1 MSRNAFLNNIS
12 QSYVKNFISKN
23 VSKISET
30 PISIN
35 SKRIKKINKLSN
47 IKNRNKSTTL
57 KELNNI
63 SNLMKKEKTLNPL
76 ITVYNNAFFPRSYKN
91 KNYIKEMKNCLP
103 PITINNEY
111 SSSKV
116 LMTDYESTLNKFNN
130 IYNIKIN
137 DIENNKDSDEDE
149 YIIDKIKNN
158 KINFNETT
166 YIEKVLKDNQKQNLF
181 VHLNDKEEFSSPKNS
196 LLTLKINKDLI
207 KKISEKISK
216 YQYQRYVNKIN
227 QSQVYKLK
235 LCIMPKTS
243 VRELKYNLEMNK
255 QKEDKSKEIKNNPKK
270 GTILNKVLIN
280 KIAKKFSDNKTSQEG
295 IVKNSKDN
303 KKISKSDIYLKIT
316 EQNIQDGD
324 KKNTINS
331 TLIRNALILDV
342 NIYYCKYLKQ
352 GINNPNSRIEAT
364 FTPYLNNLFL
374 FGGLQSNEVSDLWEL
389 DTTNKIFSWKKKIF
403 EKEINYNPRYGHTT
417 VLFNDCLY
425 IYGGKLNLKQL
436 KYPLEDILVYNI
448 SLNTMKIGS
457 FKNEKNTLSRKYI
470 YIPFRRNHIAHVI
483 GWNMI
488 VHGGIDI
495 SKENISNNQEFFID
509 DVNNYRKNMEYK
521 INEKIN
527 NCPMLG
533 DFMALDLT
541 NFKWM
546 NLTNIV
552 QKKRNSKKLFHFK
565 NLPRAYHSSCLVLS
579 QEHIIKG
586 NKLNIYKNDLK
597 NEVDSNFTLN
607 GSDSKSNFDI
617 KYEGIYIFGGIDENL
632 NETNNLFILHC
643 FRNPLV
649 LFEPKINGMPP
660 TPRQMATMN
669 FNKILNYITIYGGKS
684 INQVFGDLF
693 ILDIMNFQWIN
704 VRLFGASIIQQ
715 ISGHSAGIINDKLYI
730 FGGSDGDNKY
740 ISAKLLCI
748 ELDLFRN
755 KKLSK
760 IYEYASEVLKDNP
773 KDKTAKNVLE
783 LIKGGADLPPDI
795 YPFLQLDN

>member
-1 MSRNAFLNNIS
+1 
-12 QSYVKNFISKN
+12 
-23 VSKISET
+23 
-30 PISIN
+30 
-35 SKRIKKINKLSN
+35 
-47 IKNRNKSTTL
+47 
-57 KELNNI
+57 
-63 SNLMKKEKTLNPL
+63 
-76 ITVYNNAFFPRSYKN
+76 
-91 KNYIKEMKNCLP
+91 
-103 PITINNEY
+103 
-111 SSSKV
+111 
-116 LMTDYESTLNKFNN
+116 
-130 IYNIKIN
+130 
-137 DIENNKDSDEDE
+137 
-149 YIIDKIKNN
+149 
-158 KINFNETT
+158 
-166 YIEKVLKDNQKQNLF
+166 
-181 VHLNDKEEFSSPKNS
+181 
-196 LLTLKINKDLI
+196 
-207 KKISEKISK
+207 
-216 YQYQRYVNKIN
+216 
-227 QSQVYKLK
+227 
-235 LCIMPKTS
+235 
-243 VRELKYNLEMNK
+243 
-255 QKEDKSKEIKNNPKK
+255 
-270 GTILNKVLIN
+270 
-280 KIAKKFSDNKTSQEG
+280 
-295 IVKNSKDN
+295 
-303 KKISKSDIYLKIT
+303 
-316 EQNIQDGD
+316 
-324 KKNTINS
+324 
-331 TLIRNALILDV
+331 
-342 NIYYCKYLKQ
+342 
-352 GINNPNSRIEAT
+352 
-364 FTPYLNNLFL
+364 
-374 FGGLQSNEVSDLWEL
+374 
-389 DTTNKIFSWKKKIF
+389 
-403 EKEINYNPRYGHTT
+403 
-417 VLFNDCLY
+417 
-425 IYGGKLNLKQL
+425 
-436 KYPLEDILVYNI
+436 
-448 SLNTMKIGS
+448 
-457 FKNEKNTLSRKYI
+457 
-470 YIPFRRNHIAHVI
+470 
-483 GWNMI
+483 MI

-715 ISGHSAGIINDKLYI
+715 ISWHSAGIINDKLYI